1 MNRVPVDAYYTEGL
15 LVGYRWFDTKGIEP
29 LYAFG
34 HGLSYVDFEYSNIR
48 ARAGKDAVTVT
59 FDLTNRGDME
69 ADEVA
74 QLYVRYQDS
83 AVERPEK
90 ELKAFQRVTVAPG
103 ETVKVKLS
111 FDLDDLRWWNEESGG
126 WDLEHGTLDLLLGS
140 ASDDIR
146 LTAEVNL

>member
-1 MNRVPVDAYYTEGL
+1 
-15 LVGYRWFDTKGIEP
+15 
-29 LYAFG
+29 
-34 HGLSYVDFEYSNIR
+34 
-48 ARAGKDAVTVT
+48 
-59 FDLTNRGDME
+59 ME

-74 QLYVRYQDS
+74 QLYVKYENS

-111 FDLDDLRWWNEESGG
+111 FDLDDLCWWNEEING
-126 WDLEHGTLDLLLGS
+126 WDLEHGAIDLLLGA

-146 LTAEVNL
+146 LDATVTI